1 MIEVNRIPTTGRTQ
15 TNGPKRRPVTSRPM
29 ARSGLPMITNEPTT

>member
-15 TNGPKRRPVTSRPM
+15 NGGPKKRPVTSRPM
-29 ARSGLPMITNEPTT
+29 ARS